1 VARAQLDID
10 FFTPEAIH
18 NPYPL
23 YEQVRATGN
32 VVWNGLLQGWMVT
45 GFDAG
50 STVLNDEGDRFVM
63 LNGDPEV
70 ISWFEAPN
78 MITADGDY
86 HRRLRAALAPLFTRR
101 VLGKWERRVA
111 EVVDELLAPLVRESS
126 TFDLIGDFTMLP
138 TVIVAEMLGVPPER
152 HEDFRRWSHE
162 IASNLAYGAED
173 PEIRA
178 VMNRAAREVND
189 YLQEEIER
197 HRREQPDDLLTA
209 MLTLSGDSR
218 MSDEEIRS
226 TAVLLLI
233 AGYDTTAKTMSNS
246 LISLEANPL
255 QREIVA
261 TDLSLVPAA
270 IEESMRWY
278 GSVQSIPRGAV
289 ADISLDGTEIAAGE
303 SVHVL
308 IAAANRDP
316 GRWQQPERFD
326 VTRERKTHLAFGRG
340 PHLCLGAALARLE
353 VKVALERLLQAAPRY
368 ELRDIDFGHSFFVR
382 GPESGLVAVGPAA
395 I

>member
-1 VARAQLDID
+1 VARAQLDVD
-10 FFTPEAIH
+10 FFTPEAID

-23 YEQVRATGN
+23 YERVRAAGN

-50 STVLNDEGDRFVM
+50 STVLNDEGDQFVM

-78 MITADGDY
+78 MITANGDY

-101 VLGKWERRVA
+101 VLAKWESRVA
-111 EVVDELLAPLVRESS
+111 EVVDELLTPLVRGSS
-126 TFDLIGDFTMLP
+126 SFDLIGDFTMLP

-173 PEIRA
+173 PAIRQ

-189 YLQEEIER
+189 YLREEIER
-197 HRREQPDDLLTA
+197 HRRERPDDLLTA
-209 MLTLSGDSR
+209 MLTLTGESQ
-218 MSDEEIRS
+218 MTDEEIRS

-246 LISLEANPL
+246 LISLEANPG
-255 QREIVA
+255 QRALVA
-261 TDLSLVPAA
+261 ADLSLVPAA

-278 GSVQSIPRGAV
+278 GSVQSIPRGTV
-289 ADISLDGTEIAAGE
+289 ADLSLDGTPIAAGE

-316 GRWQQPERFD
+316 GRWRQPERYD

-353 VKVALERLLQAAPRY
+353 VKVALERLLRAAPRY

-382 GPESGLVAVGPAA
+382 GPESGLVEVGPAA
-395 I
+395 A